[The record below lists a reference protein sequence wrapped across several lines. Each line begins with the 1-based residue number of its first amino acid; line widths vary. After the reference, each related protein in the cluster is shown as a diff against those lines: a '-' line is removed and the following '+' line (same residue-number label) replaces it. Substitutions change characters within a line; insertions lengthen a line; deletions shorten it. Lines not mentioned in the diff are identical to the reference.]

1 MNHKESLDLK
11 KLIGNFKDD
20 YQDNTEYIRTMK
32 HSDLIRE
39 NLQILEEVKTTY
51 TEQRKTAPFAFIET
65 AQREAPFL
73 YNNYTD
79 IFNKCVSDELDLDI
93 MFRTLTVLKQIEE
106 GNIDQNE
113 GSVLVGTLL
122 KELYV
127 DSALKRCAKLDE
139 ENSKQNPTAEKIEG
153 RPISWSSW
161 KNNGC
166 IEKRNQIIKE
176 ISKTI

>member
-11 KLIGNFKDD
+11 KLIGNFKDE
-20 YQDNTEYIRTMK
+20 YQDNTEYIRKIK
-32 HSDLIRE
+32 HSELIQHDLQLIDE
-39 NLQILEEVKTTY
+39 LKNKNA
-51 TEQRKTAPFAFIET
+51 EQRKTAPLAFIET
-65 AQREAPFL
+65 AQREANFL

-79 IFNKCVSDELDLDI
+79 IFNKSIADELDLDI
-93 MFRTLTVLKQIEE
+93 MFRTLNVLKQIEE

-127 DSALKRCAKLDE
+127 DSALKRGAKLDE
-139 ENSKQNPTAEKIEG
+139 ENAKTNLPSEKVEG

-161 KNNGC
+161 KNTGC
-166 IEKRNQIIKE
+166 IEKRNKIVNE
-176 ISKTI
+176 ISKIV